1 MAAEPLL
8 TARPDPGRG
17 GADGLLLPAMANRHL
32 LIAGAPAV
40 LVDTIEQ
47 VVRLL
52 LSLAGEA
59 GHLLGGRTGRS
70 IARGLMGGSSAA
82 GPEPGTPGSGPAV
95 QPRRTSRAPWP
106 CSSARA
112 S

>member
-8 TARPDPGRG
+8 IARPDPGRG
-17 GADGLLLPAMANRHL
+17 GADGLLLAAMANRHL
-32 LIAGAPAV
+32 LFDGAPAV

-52 LSLAGEA
+52 LSLAGET

-70 IARGLMGGSSAA
+70 SARGLMGGILSR
-82 GPEPGTPGSGPAV
+82 GS
-95 QPRRTSRAPWP
+95 
-106 CSSARA
+106 
-112 S
+112 

>member
-1 MAAEPLL
+1 
-8 TARPDPGRG
+8 
-17 GADGLLLPAMANRHL
+17 
-32 LIAGAPAV
+32 V